1 MICIKTRALVVI
13 MINIKQPQGV
23 NMTSTR
29 LYEALVSAAKN
40 ASAVTLRA
48 NLIPASSLPGDDK
61 FFVLPP
67 TYAEIGHLASPVR
80 DDGTHQYILIES
92 TQSWANRLEELLDR
106 PEVGVGALQVSAVG
120 RVLSVNQLPHRIFD
134 ALLRD
139 SELSGQPFRAT
150 PLGKSL
156 TEARADNATALLEN
170 APGTLL
176 FGAWDS
182 FAGAKMGAAKW
193 PAALSGQ
200 IMGFEA
206 LQTQKAGI
214 RMDPMNIAKDA
225 VTGFK
230 SESRAEGWTLDEA
243 RAVKDAKGKPV
254 PLEKASEIGHGHI
267 LATLATKG
275 AWVNSIELR
284 SSLSLTRLRR
294 YHFPVAGH
302 ITPAADAAAQTY
314 LAALGLWLMHTRL
327 LAGLELRAGAE
338 LDATEATFVLRT
350 PLEEDTLLPVTP
362 ETTRQALREALDAAK
377 AAGFKFATPILFA
390 ASERLEKLIQASE
403 TLSQ

>member
-1 MICIKTRALVVI
+1 MA
-13 MINIKQPQGV
+13 NS
-23 NMTSTR
+23 N
-29 LYEALVSAAKN
+29 LYEALVSAAHH
-40 ASAVTLRA
+40 ASAITLRA
-48 NLIPASSLPGDDK
+48 NLIPASALPDDDK

-80 DDGTHQYILIES
+80 EDGTHQYILIES
-92 TQSWANRLEELLDR
+92 TQSWANRLEELLDY
-106 PEVGVGALQVSAVG
+106 PQVGVGSLQVTAGG
-120 RVLSVNQLPHRIFD
+120 RALSVNELPHRIFD

-139 SELSGQPFRAT
+139 SEVAGQPFRAT

-206 LQTQKAGI
+206 LQTKKAGI

-230 SESRAEGWTLDEA
+230 SESRAEGWTIDEA

-254 PLEKASEIGHGHI
+254 ALEKASEIGHGHI

-275 AWVNSIELR
+275 AWVNRIELR

-294 YHFPVAGH
+294 YHFPVAGR

-327 LAGLELRAGAE
+327 TAGLELRAGAE
-338 LDATEATFVLRT
+338 LDATEAAFVLRT
-350 PLEEDTLLPVTP
+350 PLQEDAPLPVTP
-362 ETTRQALREALDAAK
+362 ESTRQALQQARAAAQ
-377 AAGFKFATPILFA
+377 AAGFQFA
-390 ASERLEKLIQASE
+390 APAMFSASARLEQLIQASE

>member
-1 MICIKTRALVVI
+1 M
-13 MINIKQPQGV
+13 V
-23 NMTSTR
+23 NSS
-29 LYEALVSAAKN
+29 LYEALASAAN
-40 ASAVTLRA
+40 TASAITLRA
-48 NLIPASSLPGDDK
+48 NLIPANALPDDGK

-67 TYAEIGHLASPVR
+67 TYAEIGHLASPIR
-80 DDGTHQYILIES
+80 EDGTHQYILIES
-92 TQSWANRLEELLDR
+92 TQSWANRLEELLDN
-106 PEVGVGALQVSAVG
+106 PEVGVGGLQVTAAG
-120 RVLSVNQLPHRIFD
+120 RTLSVNQLPHRIFD

-139 SELSGQPFRAT
+139 SELAGQPFRAT
-150 PLGKSL
+150 PLGQSL

-200 IMGFEA
+200 IMGFDA

-214 RMDPMNIAKDA
+214 RIDPMNIAKDA

-230 SESRAEGWTLDEA
+230 SESRAEGWTIDET

-275 AWVNSIELR
+275 AWVNRIELR

-294 YHFPVAGH
+294 YHFPVQGH
-302 ITPAADAAAQTY
+302 TTPAADAAAQTY
-314 LAALGLWLMHTRL
+314 LAALALWLMHTRL

-338 LDATEATFVLRT
+338 LDATEAVFVLRSPLQPDT
-350 PLEEDTLLPVTP
+350 PLPVTP
-362 ETTRQALREALDAAK
+362 DSTRHALQQALQAAK
-377 AAGFKFATPILFA
+377 AAGFQFAAPAMFA
-390 ASERLEKLIQASE
+390 ASARLEQLIQASE

>member
-1 MICIKTRALVVI
+1 MS
-13 MINIKQPQGV
+13 
-23 NMTSTR
+23 TS
-29 LYEALVSAAKN
+29 LYEMLASAAQH
-40 ASAVTLRA
+40 ASAITLRA
-48 NLIPASSLPGDDK
+48 NLIPANALPDDDK
-61 FFVLPP
+61 LFVLPP
-67 TYAEIGHLASPVR
+67 TYAEIGHLASPIQ

-92 TQSWANRLEELLDR
+92 TQSWANRLEELLDE
-106 PEVGVGALQVSAVG
+106 PEVGVAPLQVSAAG
-120 RVLSVNQLPHRIFD
+120 RNLTVNELPHRIFD

-139 SELSGQPFRAT
+139 SELAGLPFRAT

-200 IMGFEA
+200 IMGFDA
-206 LQTQKAGI
+206 LQTKKAGI
-214 RMDPMNIAKDA
+214 RIDPMNIARDA

-230 SESRAEGWTLDEA
+230 SESRAEGWTIDET
-243 RAVKDAKGKPV
+243 RAAKDAKGKAV
-254 PLEKASEIGHGHI
+254 PLEKASEVGHGHI

-275 AWVNSIELR
+275 AWVSRIELR

-294 YHFPVAGH
+294 YHFPVAGK
-302 ITPAADAAAQTY
+302 ITPEADGAARTY

-327 LAGLELRAGAE
+327 VAGLELRAGAE
-338 LDATEATFVLRT
+338 LDATKADFLLRT
-350 PLEEDTLLPVTP
+350 PLQDDTALPVTL
-362 ETTRQALREALDAAK
+362 ESTGEALKLALAAAK
-377 AAGFKFATPILFA
+377 VAGFQFALPMQFA
-390 ASERLEKLIQASE
+390 ASARLEQLIQASE
-403 TLSQ
+403 ILSQ

>member
-1 MICIKTRALVVI
+1 M
-13 MINIKQPQGV
+13 V
-23 NMTSTR
+23 NSS
-29 LYEALVSAAKN
+29 LYEALASAAN
-40 ASAVTLRA
+40 TASAITLRA
-48 NLIPASSLPGDDK
+48 NLIPANALPDDGK

-67 TYAEIGHLASPVR
+67 TYAEIGHLASPAR
-80 DDGTHQYILIES
+80 EDGTHQYILIES
-92 TQSWANRLEELLDR
+92 TQSWANRLEELLDN
-106 PEVGVGALQVSAVG
+106 PEVGVGGLQVTAAG
-120 RVLSVNQLPHRIFD
+120 RTLSVNQLPHRIFD

-139 SELSGQPFRAT
+139 SELAGQPFRAT
-150 PLGKSL
+150 PLGQSL

-200 IMGFEA
+200 IMGFDA

-214 RMDPMNIAKDA
+214 RIDPMNIAKDA

-230 SESRAEGWTLDEA
+230 SESRAEGWTIDET

-275 AWVNSIELR
+275 AWVNRIELR

-294 YHFPVAGH
+294 YHFPVQGH
-302 ITPAADAAAQTY
+302 TTPTADAAAQTY
-314 LAALGLWLMHTRL
+314 LAALALWLMHTRL

-338 LDATEATFVLRT
+338 LDATEAVFVLRSPLQPDT
-350 PLEEDTLLPVTP
+350 PLPVTP
-362 ETTRQALREALDAAK
+362 DSTRHALQQALQAAK
-377 AAGFKFATPILFA
+377 AAGFQFAAPAMFA
-390 ASERLEKLIQASE
+390 ASARLEQLIQASE

>member
-1 MICIKTRALVVI
+1 MA
-13 MINIKQPQGV
+13 NS
-23 NMTSTR
+23 N
-29 LYEALVSAAKN
+29 LYEALVSAAHH
-40 ASAVTLRA
+40 ASAITLRA
-48 NLIPASSLPGDDK
+48 NLIPASALPDDDK

-80 DDGTHQYILIES
+80 EDGTHQYILIES
-92 TQSWANRLEELLDR
+92 TQSWANRLEELLDC
-106 PEVGVGALQVSAVG
+106 PEVGVGSLQVTAGG
-120 RVLSVNQLPHRIFD
+120 RALSVNELPHRIFD

-139 SELSGQPFRAT
+139 SELAGQPFRAT

-206 LQTQKAGI
+206 LQTKKAGI

-230 SESRAEGWTLDEA
+230 SESRAEGWTIDEA

-254 PLEKASEIGHGHI
+254 ALEKASEIGHGHI

-275 AWVNSIELR
+275 AWVNRIELR

-294 YHFPVAGH
+294 YHFPVAGR

-327 LAGLELRAGAE
+327 TAGLELRAGAE
-338 LDATEATFVLRT
+338 LDATEAAFVLRT
-350 PLEEDTLLPVTP
+350 PLQEDAPLPVTP
-362 ETTRQALREALDAAK
+362 ESTRQALQQALAAAQ
-377 AAGFKFATPILFA
+377 AAGFQFA
-390 ASERLEKLIQASE
+390 APAMFSASARLEQLIQASE

>member
-1 MICIKTRALVVI
+1 M
-13 MINIKQPQGV
+13 
-23 NMTSTR
+23 SSS
-29 LYEALVSAAKN
+29 LYEALSAAAEH
-40 ASAVTLRA
+40 ASAITLRA
-48 NLIPASSLPGDDK
+48 NLIPAAALPEDAT

-67 TYAEIGHLASPVR
+67 TYAEVGHLASPVR

-106 PEVGVGALQVSAVG
+106 PEVGVGALSVLAAG
-120 RVLSVNQLPHRIFD
+120 RTLTVNALPHRIFD

-139 SELSGQPFRAT
+139 SEQAGKPFRAT
-150 PLGKSL
+150 SLGQSI
-156 TEARADNATALLEN
+156 TEARADNATALLQS

-200 IMGFEA
+200 IMGFDA
-206 LQTQKAGI
+206 LQNQKAGI
-214 RMDPMNIAKDA
+214 RIDPMNIAKDS

-230 SESRAEGWTLDEA
+230 SESRAEGWTTDESKA
-243 RAVKDAKGKPV
+243 LKSAKGEPV

-275 AWVNSIELR
+275 AWVSRIELR

-294 YHFPVAGH
+294 YHFPVAND
-302 ITPAADAAAQTY
+302 ITPQANAAARTY

-327 LAGLELRAGAE
+327 MAGLELRAGAE
-338 LDATEATFVLRT
+338 LDATKAEFLLRT
-350 PLEEDTLLPVTP
+350 PLQGDTVLTVTA
-362 ETTRQALREALDAAK
+362 ETAGAALEQALEAAK
-377 AAGFKFATPILFA
+377 SVGFRFADATQFT
-390 ASERLEKLIQASE
+390 ASARLEKLIQISE
-403 TLSQ
+403 ALSQ

>member
-1 MICIKTRALVVI
+1 M
-13 MINIKQPQGV
+13 P
-23 NMTSTR
+23 
-29 LYEALVSAAKN
+29 ED
-40 ASAVTLRA
+40 A
-48 NLIPASSLPGDDK
+48 N

-92 TQSWANRLEELLDR
+92 TQSWANRIEELLDR
-106 PEVGVGALQVSAVG
+106 PEVGVGALSVLAAG
-120 RVLSVNQLPHRIFD
+120 RTLTVNALPHRVFD

-139 SELSGQPFRAT
+139 SEQAGQPFRTT
-150 PLGKSL
+150 PLGQSI
-156 TEARADNATALLEN
+156 TEARADNATALLQS

-200 IMGFEA
+200 IMGFDA

-230 SESRAEGWTLDEA
+230 SESRAEGWTTDESKA
-243 RAVKDAKGKPV
+243 LKSAKGEPV

-275 AWVNSIELR
+275 AWVSRIELR

-294 YHFPVAGH
+294 YHFPVAGT
-302 ITPAADAAAQTY
+302 ITPEADAVARTY
-314 LAALGLWLMHTRL
+314 LAALGVWLMHTRL
-327 LAGLELRAGAE
+327 MAGLELRAGAE
-338 LDATEATFVLRT
+338 LDATQADFLLRT
-350 PLEEDTLLPVTP
+350 PLQSDTMLTVTA
-362 ETTRQALREALDAAK
+362 ETASAALEQALAA
-377 AAGFKFATPILFA
+377 AQSAGFHFAEATEFT
-390 ASERLEKLIQASE
+390 ASARLEKLIQDSE
-403 TLSQ
+403 ALSQ

>member
-1 MICIKTRALVVI
+1 MNCTK
-13 MINIKQPQGV
+13 PSQGV
-23 NMTSTR
+23 NMANGN
-29 LYEALVSAAKN
+29 LYEALVSAAHH
-40 ASAVTLRA
+40 ASAITLRA
-48 NLIPASSLPGDDK
+48 NLIPASALPDDDK

-80 DDGTHQYILIES
+80 EDGTHQYILIES
-92 TQSWANRLEELLDR
+92 TQSWANRLEELLDC
-106 PEVGVGALQVSAVG
+106 PEVGVGSLQVTAGG
-120 RVLSVNQLPHRIFD
+120 RALSVNELPHRIFD

-139 SELSGQPFRAT
+139 SELAGQPFRAT

-230 SESRAEGWTLDEA
+230 SESRAEGWTIDEA

-254 PLEKASEIGHGHI
+254 ALEKASEIGHGHI

-275 AWVNSIELR
+275 AWVNRIELR

-327 LAGLELRAGAE
+327 TAGLELRAGAE
-338 LDATEATFVLRT
+338 LDATEAAFVLRT
-350 PLEEDTLLPVTP
+350 PLQEDAPLPVTP
-362 ETTRQALREALDAAK
+362 ESTRQALQQALAAAQ
-377 AAGFKFATPILFA
+377 AAGFQFA
-390 ASERLEKLIQASE
+390 APTMFSASARLEQLIQASE
-403 TLSQ
+403 LLSQ

>member
-1 MICIKTRALVVI
+1 MA
-13 MINIKQPQGV
+13 NG
-23 NMTSTR
+23 N
-29 LYEALVSAAKN
+29 LYEALVSAAHY
-40 ASAVTLRA
+40 ASAITLRA
-48 NLIPASSLPGDDK
+48 NLIPASALPDDDK

-80 DDGTHQYILIES
+80 EDGTHQYILIES
-92 TQSWANRLEELLDR
+92 TQSWANRLEELLDC
-106 PEVGVGALQVSAVG
+106 PEVGVGSLQVTAGG
-120 RVLSVNQLPHRIFD
+120 RALSINELPHRIFD

-139 SELSGQPFRAT
+139 SELAGQPFRAT

-230 SESRAEGWTLDEA
+230 SESRAEGWTIDEA

-254 PLEKASEIGHGHI
+254 ALEKASEIGHGHI

-275 AWVNSIELR
+275 AWVNRIELR

-327 LAGLELRAGAE
+327 TAGLELRAGAE
-338 LDATEATFVLRT
+338 LDATEAAFVLRT
-350 PLEEDTLLPVTP
+350 PLQEDAPLPVTP
-362 ETTRQALREALDAAK
+362 ESTRQALQKARAAAQ
-377 AAGFKFATPILFA
+377 AAGFQFA
-390 ASERLEKLIQASE
+390 APAMFSASARLEQLIQASE
-403 TLSQ
+403 LLSQ

>member
-1 MICIKTRALVVI
+1 MA
-13 MINIKQPQGV
+13 
-23 NMTSTR
+23 SSS
-29 LYEALVSAAKN
+29 LYDVLSSAAQH
-40 ASAVTLRA
+40 ASAITLRA
-48 NLIPASSLPGDDK
+48 NLIPAASLPADDK
-61 FFVLPP
+61 YFVLPP

-92 TQSWANRLEELLDR
+92 PQSWANRLEELLDR
-106 PEVGVGALQVSAVG
+106 PEVGVGALKVVAAG
-120 RVLSVNQLPHRIFD
+120 RSLTVNALPHRVFD

-139 SELSGQPFRAT
+139 SELAGQPFRST

-200 IMGFEA
+200 IMGFDA
-206 LQTQKAGI
+206 LQTKKAGI
-214 RMDPMNIAKDA
+214 RIDPMNIAKDA

-230 SESRAEGWTLDEA
+230 AESRAEVWTIDEA
-243 RAVKDAKGKPV
+243 RAVKGAKGEPV
-254 PLEKASEIGHGHI
+254 PLEKASEVGHGHI

-275 AWVNSIELR
+275 AWVSGIELR

-294 YHFPVAGH
+294 YHFPVAKE
-302 ITPAADAAAQTY
+302 ISPEADAAAQTY
-314 LAALGLWLMHTRL
+314 LTALGVWLMHTRL
-327 LAGLELRAGAE
+327 MAGLELRAGAE
-338 LDATEATFVLRT
+338 LDATKADFLVRA
-350 PLEEDTLLPVTP
+350 PLQVDVALTVTS
-362 ETTRQALREALDAAK
+362 ETVDQALQQALSVAK
-377 AAGFKFATPILFA
+377 KAGFQFA
-390 ASERLEKLIQASE
+390 APTEFVASARLEQLIQASE
-403 TLSQ
+403 ALSQ

>member
-1 MICIKTRALVVI
+1 
-13 MINIKQPQGV
+13 
-23 NMTSTR
+23 MTTS
-29 LYEALVSAAKN
+29 LYEMLASAAQH
-40 ASAVTLRA
+40 ASAITVRA
-48 NLIPASSLPGDDK
+48 NLIPASSLPHDDF

-67 TYAEIGHLASPVR
+67 TYAEIGHLASTVR
-80 DDGTHQYILIES
+80 EDGTHQYILIES

-106 PEVGVGALQVSAVG
+106 PEVGVVPLRVSAAG
-120 RVLSVNQLPHRIFD
+120 RSLTVNELPHRVFD

-139 SELSGQPFRAT
+139 SELDGLPFRAT

-200 IMGFEA
+200 IMGFDA
-206 LQTQKAGI
+206 LQTKKAGI
-214 RMDPMNIAKDA
+214 RIDPMNITKDA

-230 SESRAEGWTLDEA
+230 SESRAEGWTIDEA
-243 RAVKDAKGKPV
+243 RAIKDAKGKPV
-254 PLEKASEIGHGHI
+254 PLEKASEVGHGHI

-275 AWVNSIELR
+275 AWVRRIELR

-294 YHFPVAGH
+294 YHFPVAGE
-302 ITPAADAAAQTY
+302 ITPEADAAARTY

-327 LAGLELRAGAE
+327 VAGLELRAGAE
-338 LDATEATFVLRT
+338 LDATQADFLLRA
-350 PLEEDTLLPVTP
+350 PLQDDTVLPVTL
-362 ETTRQALREALDAAK
+362 ESTGLALKLALGAAED
-377 AAGFKFATPILFA
+377 AGFHFALPTQFI
-390 ASERLEKLIQASE
+390 ASARLEKLIQASE
-403 TLSQ
+403 ALNQ

>member
-1 MICIKTRALVVI
+1 MS
-13 MINIKQPQGV
+13 
-23 NMTSTR
+23 TS
-29 LYEALVSAAKN
+29 LYEMLASAAHHS
-40 ASAVTLRA
+40 SAITLRA
-48 NLIPASSLPGDDK
+48 NLIPASSLPDDAN

-67 TYAEIGHLASPVR
+67 TYAEIGHLASPIQE
-80 DDGTHQYILIES
+80 DGTHQYILIES

-106 PEVGVGALQVSAVG
+106 PEVGIAPLQVSAAG
-120 RVLSVNQLPHRIFD
+120 RNLSVNALPHRVFD

-139 SELSGQPFRAT
+139 SELAGQPFRAT
-150 PLGKSL
+150 PLGKSI

-200 IMGFEA
+200 IMGFDA

-214 RMDPMNIAKDA
+214 RIDPMNIARDA

-230 SESRAEGWTLDEA
+230 SESRAEGWTIDET
-243 RAVKDAKGKPV
+243 RAVMDAKGKPV
-254 PLEKASEIGHGHI
+254 PLEKASEVGHGHI

-275 AWVNSIELR
+275 AWVSRIELR

-294 YHFPVAGH
+294 YHFPVAGN
-302 ITPAADAAAQTY
+302 IKPEADAAARIY

-327 LAGLELRAGAE
+327 VAGLELRAGAE
-338 LDATEATFVLRT
+338 LDATKADFLLRT
-350 PLEEDTLLPVTP
+350 PLQDDIVLPISLEGTNHALQ
-362 ETTRQALREALDAAK
+362 QALAAAK
-377 AAGFKFATPILFA
+377 SAGFQFALPAQFT
-390 ASERLEKLIQASE
+390 ASARLEQLIQASE

>member
-1 MICIKTRALVVI
+1 MTVINLYDAL
-13 MINIKQPQGV
+13 
-23 NMTSTR
+23 
-29 LYEALVSAAKN
+29 
-40 ASAVTLRA
+40 ASATQHASAITLRA
-48 NLIPASSLPGDDK
+48 NLIPTSSLPDDGK

-80 DDGTHQYILIES
+80 EDGTHQYILIES

-106 PEVGVGALQVSAVG
+106 PEVGVGALQVAAAG

-139 SELSGQPFRAT
+139 SELAGQAFRAT
-150 PLGKSL
+150 PLGQSL

-200 IMGFEA
+200 IMGFDA
-206 LQTQKAGI
+206 LQTKKAGI
-214 RMDPMNIAKDA
+214 RIDPMNIAKDA

-230 SESRAEGWTLDEA
+230 SESRAEGWTIDEA

-254 PLEKASEIGHGHI
+254 ALEKASEIGHGHI

-294 YHFPVAGH
+294 YHYPVAGH

-327 LAGLELRAGAE
+327 VAGLELRAGAE
-338 LDATEATFVLRT
+338 LDATRADFVVRT
-350 PLEEDTLLPVTP
+350 PLQADISLPVTV
-362 ETTRQALREALDAAK
+362 ESTGQALQQALEAAK
-377 AAGFKFATPILFA
+377 AAGFKFAAPATFT

-403 TLSQ
+403 ALSQ

>member
-1 MICIKTRALVVI
+1 M
-13 MINIKQPQGV
+13 V
-23 NMTSTR
+23 NSS
-29 LYEALVSAAKN
+29 LYEALASAAN
-40 ASAVTLRA
+40 TASAITLRA
-48 NLIPASSLPGDDK
+48 NLIPANALPDDGK

-80 DDGTHQYILIES
+80 EDGTHQYILIES
-92 TQSWANRLEELLDR
+92 TQSWANRLEELLDN
-106 PEVGVGALQVSAVG
+106 PEVGVGGLQVTAAG
-120 RVLSVNQLPHRIFD
+120 RTLSVNQLPHRIFD

-139 SELSGQPFRAT
+139 SELAGQPFRAT
-150 PLGKSL
+150 PLGQSL

-200 IMGFEA
+200 IMGFDA

-214 RMDPMNIAKDA
+214 RIDPMNIAKDA

-230 SESRAEGWTLDEA
+230 SESRAEGWTIDET
-243 RAVKDAKGKPV
+243 RAVKDAKGNPV

-275 AWVNSIELR
+275 AWVNRIELR

-294 YHFPVAGH
+294 YHFPVQGH
-302 ITPAADAAAQTY
+302 TTPAADAAAQTY
-314 LAALGLWLMHTRL
+314 LAALALWLMHTRL
-327 LAGLELRAGAE
+327 VAGLELRAGAE
-338 LDATEATFVLRT
+338 LDATEAVFVLRSPLQPDT
-350 PLEEDTLLPVTP
+350 PLPVTP
-362 ETTRQALREALDAAK
+362 DSTRHALQQALQAAK
-377 AAGFKFATPILFA
+377 AAGFQFAAPAMFA
-390 ASERLEKLIQASE
+390 ASARLEQLIQASE

>member
-1 MICIKTRALVVI
+1 MSFNLYDALVD
-13 MINIKQPQGV
+13 
-23 NMTSTR
+23 
-29 LYEALVSAAKN
+29 AAEH
-40 ASAVTLRA
+40 ASAITLRA
-48 NLIPASSLPGDDK
+48 NLIPAAALPEDDK

-67 TYAEIGHLASPVR
+67 TYAEVGHLASPIR
-80 DDGTHQYILIES
+80 DDGTHEYILIES

-106 PEVGVGALQVSAVG
+106 PEVGVGALSVLAAG
-120 RVLSVNQLPHRIFD
+120 RTLTVNALPHRVFD

-139 SELSGQPFRAT
+139 SEQAGQAFRAT
-150 PLGKSL
+150 ALGQSI
-156 TEARADNATALLEN
+156 TEARADNATALLQS

-193 PAALSGQ
+193 PAAMSGQ
-200 IMGFEA
+200 IMGFDA

-214 RMDPMNIAKDA
+214 RIDPTNIAKDA

-230 SESRAEGWTLDEA
+230 SDSRAEGWTTDEA
-243 RAVKDAKGKPV
+243 KAQKSANGKPV

-275 AWVNSIELR
+275 AWVSRIELR

-294 YHFPVAGH
+294 YHFPVGNMV
-302 ITPAADAAAQTY
+302 TPQADAAARTY

-327 LAGLELRAGAE
+327 MAGLELRAGAE
-338 LDATEATFVLRT
+338 LDATKADFLLRT
-350 PLEEDTLLPVTP
+350 PLQGDTVLTLTA
-362 ETTRQALREALDAAK
+362 ETSSAALEQALAAAK
-377 AAGFKFATPILFA
+377 SAGFQFIDTTQFT
-390 ASERLEKLIQASE
+390 ASARLEKLIQDSE
-403 TLSQ
+403 ALSQ